1 MNIHYNCIHFF
12 LMTTVSSRYF
22 HCRKGKLLSIC
33 VTIFEEYTESKRE
46 QMVTGYKWL
55 HWENKLNFLEEIIC
69 NLRAQTMNVM
79 EQFINYFLSLQLSY
93 WIIFWLCLCSFVSLF
108 SVAGDGGSRRLPD
121 VEKLAAEEPEKH
133 ELWQSSLPEDHR
145 RRPQHRHHPAQR
157 QCGTHLSCGELTTK
171 APLCTEQHGQ
181 DVLIPEPLH
190 STSNNYY

>member
-1 MNIHYNCIHFF
+1 
-12 LMTTVSSRYF
+12 
-22 HCRKGKLLSIC
+22 
-33 VTIFEEYTESKRE
+33 
-46 QMVTGYKWL
+46 
-55 HWENKLNFLEEIIC
+55 
-69 NLRAQTMNVM
+69 MNVM
-79 EQFINYFLSLQLSY
+79 EQFINYFLTLQLSY
-93 WIIFWLCLCSFVSLF
+93 WIIIWLCLCSFVPLF

-181 DVLIPEPLH
+181 DVLIPEHTLH
-190 STSNNYY
+190 QIIITRQCQLQSTKCSSVLSEPERQAVLKNIGSSSNFFFFFDNQKVMCCCWVLSSC